1 MDRRLSKLTNMVRSL
16 REEPTMHV
24 GNDGFSAGATATGP
38 VAGISRPLFPYAL
51 DQDYQTPGES
61 GLNMYRYS
69 NIYPV
74 DKVGEGDIDRMVSA
88 SNKYLSL
95 ADEDNQRQM
104 RDRVDKF
111 REMVRSLREEAGPT
125 MSAGAGG
132 FSASADAAGP
142 VAGLDPKI
150 DLRKR
155 NQKNYNK
162 TYVSMYRDLVRK
174 GNRLNSVM
182 KNG

>member
-1 MDRRLSKLTNMVRSL
+1 
-16 REEPTMHV
+16 
-24 GNDGFSAGATATGP
+24 
-38 VAGISRPLFPYAL
+38 
-51 DQDYQTPGES
+51 
-61 GLNMYRYS
+61 
-69 NIYPV
+69 
-74 DKVGEGDIDRMVSA
+74 
-88 SNKYLSL
+88 
-95 ADEDNQRQM
+95 
-104 RDRVDKF
+104 
-111 REMVRSLREEAGPT
+111 

-162 TYVSMYRDLVRK
+162 TYVAMYRDLVRK

>member
-1 MDRRLSKLTNMVRSL
+1 MSSISAFTS
-16 REEPTMHV
+16 PTMHV
-24 GNDGFSAGATATGP
+24 GDGGFTPTANASGP
-38 VAGISRPLFPYAL
+38 VAGKSKKLIPYAI

-61 GLNMYRYS
+61 GLAMYRYS
-69 NIYPV
+69 NVYPV
-74 DKVGEGDIDRMVSA
+74 EKVGEKDIDRMVSA

-132 FSASADAAGP
+132 FSASADAKGP

-162 TYVSMYRDLVRK
+162 TYVTMYRDLVRK

-182 KNG
+182 K

>member
-1 MDRRLSKLTNMVRSL
+1 MDRRLSKLTDMVRSL
-16 REEPTMHV
+16 KESPTMHV
-24 GNDGFSAGATATGP
+24 GNGGFTPTASASGP
-38 VAGISRPLFPYAL
+38 VAGKSKKLIPYAI

-61 GLNMYRYS
+61 GLAMYRYS
-69 NIYPV
+69 NVYPV
-74 DKVGEGDIDRMVSA
+74 EKVGEEDIDRMVNA

-104 RDRVDKF
+104 RDRVDRF

-132 FSASADAAGP
+132 FSASADAKGP

-162 TYVSMYRDLVRK
+162 TYVTMYRDLVKK